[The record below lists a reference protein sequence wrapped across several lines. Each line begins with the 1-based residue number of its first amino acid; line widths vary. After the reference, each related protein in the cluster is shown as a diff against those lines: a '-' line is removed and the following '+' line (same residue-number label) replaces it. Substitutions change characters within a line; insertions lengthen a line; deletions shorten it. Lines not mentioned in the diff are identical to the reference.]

1 MIDVKTVQLGQKV
14 RVRATLC
21 REDSDEKLGFQRA
34 RLVWKRRTPG
44 TIDAV
49 VVGVRTLSNGIVSY
63 SFEDGVG
70 YRAKEHF
77 PALLVSFDLR
87 RKPVFALPDDVE
99 EA

>member
-1 MIDVKTVQLGQKV
+1 MIDIKAVQLGQKV
-14 RVRATLC
+14 RVRATLR
-21 REDSDEKLGFQRA
+21 REGSDEELGSQRV
-34 RLVWKRRTPG
+34 RLVWERRTTG
-44 TIDAV
+44 TMDAV

-63 SFEDGVG
+63 SFEDGGG

-87 RKPVFALPDDVE
+87 RKLVFALPEDVE